1 METAALR
8 SELNDLVAG
17 MKRPGGGIDM
27 PHPADLGA
35 MPHPALEHVGRRAP
49 NEHNQILQEQ
59 LKSIHERHEANAAG
73 LPSDAEAVPMP
84 TQHIDGMDLSHMDQ
98 HQPHLSAMA
107 AAPILILGIFLIL
120 FFVFRKVFGLGG
132 SAGRSRAS
140 RALPAFAFDVEGGSA
155 DHGGTKALHPSILQ
169 AAEQAD
175 VSMLRDWVADER
187 CTIDAKMAATGRT
200 ALHAG
205 ANKGHANVCRLLLDA
220 GADPLCVDNELQT
233 PLHLVALNG
242 HGLCVKALLEAGA
255 DPEGKDMKGMTPLQ
269 LADNGRHLGTARM
282 MRLHLER
289 RNMHAAADGA
299 HGARRR

>member
-73 LPSDAEAVPMP
+73 LLSDAEAVPMP

-132 SAGRSRAS
+132 SAGRLVPAVPYLLLRLTWRA
-140 RALPAFAFDVEGGSA
+140 AVPITV
-155 DHGGTKALHPSILQ
+155 GTKALHPSILQ

-200 ALHAG
+200 ASSTQGPTRAM
-205 ANKGHANVCRLLLDA
+205 
-220 GADPLCVDNELQT
+220 QT
-233 PLHLVALNG
+233 FAASYWMLAPTRSAL
-242 HGLCVKALLEAGA
+242 
-255 DPEGKDMKGMTPLQ
+255 TTSFR
-269 LADNGRHLGTARM
+269 RHCTWWR
-282 MRLHLER
+282 
-289 RNMHAAADGA
+289 
-299 HGARRR
+299 